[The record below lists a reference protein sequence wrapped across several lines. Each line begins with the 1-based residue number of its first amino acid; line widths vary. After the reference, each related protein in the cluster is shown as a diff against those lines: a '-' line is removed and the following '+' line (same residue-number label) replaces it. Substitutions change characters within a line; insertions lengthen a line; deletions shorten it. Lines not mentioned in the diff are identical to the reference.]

1 MMHNGV
7 DLQAR
12 YENVYSIFPGHVL
25 KWVNRSEY
33 YVKVQTIDYTIS
45 FCHLSKIYVQQ
56 GHIIGAGTHKALS
69 RNSTVRHPHLT
80 VRNEGES
87 EESTLLF

>member
-45 FCHLSKIYVQQ
+45 FCHLSKIYAFR
-56 GHIIGAGTHKALS
+56 HHKISFNKSPNLYI
-69 RNSTVRHPHLT
+69 LT
-80 VRNEGES
+80 LCYD
-87 EESTLLF
+87 TLLKLNNIKIM